1 MQLQALTLEDSEPW
15 AQLLALTF
23 DRSCDEMA
31 RLLHWLH
38 AGHELIACGAWD
50 GAQLV
55 AQYCSMLC
63 PLALPE
69 RVAPEWVG
77 LSINLAVHPDYRGRG
92 LVKQVAQPVY
102 AELAER
108 GVLAGVGFSNAAGV
122 QVDRHSTGYGYRVVG
137 QLCSRLV
144 WLRPTGAEPL
154 ILTTCW
160 PTTLVQIQPP
170 ATDRIRLAT
179 STAALQHRFTH
190 HPFRCYH
197 FGIQQ
202 TGQAVAGLVIYRPIR
217 CGPIRGVSLL
227 AAYADDLANLL
238 RC

>member
-23 DRSCDEMA
+23 DRSGDEMA
-31 RLLHWLH
+31 RLLHWLN
-38 AGHELIACGAWD
+38 AGHELIACGAWE

-69 RVAPEWVG
+69 RVTPECVG

-108 GVLAGVGFSNAAGV
+108 GVLAGMGFSNAAGV

-154 ILTTCW
+154 TLTTCW
-160 PTTLVQIQPP
+160 PTELLHIQPP
-170 ATDRIRLAT
+170 AADRIRLAA

-197 FGIQQ
+197 FGMPADRSSSEWPRDLSPDSLWPNPGRVI
-202 TGQAVAGLVIYRPIR
+202 TRGL
-217 CGPIRGVSLL
+217 CG
-227 AAYADDLANLL
+227 
-238 RC
+238 